1 LPAGPLFA
9 LLGIGFS
16 LVVVTRMGRAELLF
30 VAATAAIALVNWL
43 WTRRAS

>member
-16 LVVVTRMGRAELLF
+16 LVVVTRMGRAELLI